1 MVFPFDEDFPQYELA
16 KKQMQGACG
25 LFSFYIKTN
34 SIKEIETFC
43 ENLQHIL
50 MAVSW
55 GGYESLIIPG
65 CASLKEE
72 DFDANNREH
81 RQLRMYVGLEDAQY
95 IIDDLG
101 KRIRKDEKLIVTFAI
116 IYQKVR
122 LLLFIYFNLPL
133 IQLLF
138 PDTFK

>member
-1 MVFPFDEDFPQYELA
+1 MFFPFDEDFPQYELA

-25 LFSFYIKTN
+25 LFSFFIKTN

-55 GGYESLIIPG
+55 GGYESLIMPG
-65 CASLKEE
+65 CASIKPE

-81 RQLRMYVGLEDAQY
+81 RQLRMYVGLEDADY
-95 IIDDLG
+95 IIEDLERG
-101 KRIRKDEKLIVTFAI
+101 
-116 IYQKVR
+116 
-122 LLLFIYFNLPL
+122 FNGY
-133 IQLLF
+133 
-138 PDTFK
+138 